1 MTDRLSFSLGKF
13 VFEVPTDRYY
23 SEEGMWV
30 LPEGQGR
37 VRVGL
42 SDFVQQRS
50 GDVAFA
56 EIKPEDTVLDV
67 GDEVAVVETIK
78 VDVYFA
84 SPVTGVV
91 AAVNPAMEVEPEVI
105 NQDPY
110 GEGWLAVI
118 DTEDWEDAQ
127 EKLLDPEG
135 YFELMKV
142 EAEQEA
148 QRQ

>member
-1 MTDRLSFSLGKF
+1 VTDRLSFTLGKF

-30 LPEGQGR
+30 LPEGEGR

-56 EIKPEDTVLDV
+56 EIKPEGTVLNA

-91 AAVNPAMEVEPEVI
+91 TTVNPAMDVEPEVI
-105 NQDPY
+105 NHDPY
-110 GEGWLAVI
+110 GEGWLALI
-118 DTEDWEDAQ
+118 DTEDWEAAQ